1 MLQALAIVLL
11 AYATL
16 AQKPAK
22 EWLQSC
28 VEHAM
33 TIISDFDAQAVANT
47 LWALGI
53 MDFIPAQLWTALI
66 EPFKAAY
73 LGQMGKPF
81 LLLVIEERC
90 STGCACSAIAHL

>member
-73 LGQMGKPF
+73 LGHVGNNF
-81 LLLVIEERC
+81 LLLFLEQY
-90 STGCACSAIAHL
+90 H